1 MKRTRSGRAFIKT
14 SAIARPAAAEK
25 AQKGVR
31 GTFGER
37 GQTAIERIA
46 CRENAPEGRK
56 KTEPDEN
63 GAKIRKAALVTES
76 GFQRVIQ
83 ICRSQGTLFG
93 GQTLFDRY
101 SSVRETLFFV
111 RRARRRS
118 SGEEDKQ
125 ELRGDNPQEHRQR
138 VDRGVGDGRTLVSEG
153 SASVG

>member
-1 MKRTRSGRAFIKT
+1 MKRTRSGRAFNKT

-76 GFQRVIQ
+76 GFQREIQ
-83 ICRSQGTLFG
+83 ICGRRG
-93 GQTLFDRY
+93 RY
-101 SSVRETLFFV
+101 SADKRYSIAIRAFGKRCSLSAGRGGARQAKRISRSCAVTI
-111 RRARRRS
+111 RR
-118 SGEEDKQ
+118 
-125 ELRGDNPQEHRQR
+125 NI
-138 VDRGVGDGRTLVSEG
+138 DRGLT
-153 SASVG
+153 AA